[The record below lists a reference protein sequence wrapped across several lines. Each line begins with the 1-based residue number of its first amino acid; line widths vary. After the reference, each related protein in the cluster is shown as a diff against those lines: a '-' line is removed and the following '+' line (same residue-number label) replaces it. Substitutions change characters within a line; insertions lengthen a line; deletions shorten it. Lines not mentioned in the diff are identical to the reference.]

1 LRHVKLKK
9 VSFKLIKNNRQ
20 SGSDRRRTGV
30 DFDLQPTLKGNL
42 IELRPL
48 GPQDFDALFSAASDP
63 KIWEQHPES
72 DRYQREVFQRFFDG
86 ALESRGAFAIIE
98 RESRRIIGSSRYCN
112 LDLANREVEIG
123 WTFLEREFWGG
134 TYNRE
139 LKQLMLDHAFR
150 FVDRVI
156 FVVGEN
162 NIRSQKALAKIGANF
177 LKKAQ
182 LPVGDGTLKTN
193 LVFVIT
199 AESYRAIEPSAQH
212 QKAVLAETPKEII

>member
-1 LRHVKLKK
+1 M
-9 VSFKLIKNNRQ
+9 
-20 SGSDRRRTGV
+20 
-30 DFDLQPTLKGNL
+30 DFDLQPTLKGEL

-63 KIWEQHPES
+63 KIWEQHPEN

-98 RESRRIIGSSRYCN
+98 RKSGRIIGSSRYCN
-112 LDLANREVEIG
+112 LDLTTREVEIG

-150 FVDRVI
+150 FVDRVV

-162 NIRSQKALAKIGANF
+162 NIRSQKALAKIGASF

-182 LPVGDGTLKTN
+182 LPAGDRTVRTN
-193 LVFVIT
+193 VVFVIT
-199 AESYRAIEPSAQH
+199 AKSYRAVEPGPRH
-212 QKAVLAETPKEII
+212 QKAVLAETPEEII

>member
-1 LRHVKLKK
+1 M
-9 VSFKLIKNNRQ
+9 
-20 SGSDRRRTGV
+20 DCRRTGV
-30 DFDLQPTLKGNL
+30 DFDLQPTLKGDL

-63 KIWEQHPES
+63 KIWKQHPES

-86 ALESRGAFAIIE
+86 ALESKGAFAIIE
-98 RESRRIIGSSRYCN
+98 RKSGRIIGSSRYCN
-112 LDLANREVEIG
+112 LDLANREVEVG

-134 TYNRE
+134 AYNRE

-150 FVDRVI
+150 FVDRVV

-162 NIRSQKALAKIGANF
+162 NIRSQKALTKIGASF

-182 LPVGDGTLKTN
+182 LPAADGSVRTN
-193 LVFVIT
+193 VVFVIT
-199 AESYRAIEPSAQH
+199 AKSYRAVEPGAQH
-212 QKAVLAETPKEII
+212 QKAVLAETPEKII